1 MSMRQEREEK
11 PYVRSPEMRRL
22 MRALSWGIVLDML
35 AAAGPGLAGVGI
47 ALVIL
52 AVPPNFFA
60 PAPALEPVVT
70 WSARI
75 MLGIALFTIVLRIHW
90 KVGLR

>member
-22 MRALSWGIVLDML
+22 VRALSWGIVQDML
-35 AAAGPGLAGVGI
+35 AAAAPGLAGAGM
-47 ALVIL
+47 ALLIL
-52 AVPPNFFA
+52 AVPPYFFA
-60 PAPALEPVVT
+60 PAPALEPVVM
-70 WSARI
+70 WSARF
-75 MLGIALFTIVLRIHW
+75 MLGIALFTIVLRVHW